1 VQETVLSAHPRGR
14 HAFRAPVAHAPSL
27 VDDEDDEGGDDEGRE
42 GGDVSLAVAING
54 LQGSINRLIDIV
66 IKSMTTPED
75 SRVAITRSAQ
85 AVERVQDVDDGLST
99 MEKVELI
106 RQFQENESA
115 AGTYLSLIN
124 QPLRQAWIRTKLES
138 VSGGAAT

>member
-1 VQETVLSAHPRGR
+1 M
-14 HAFRAPVAHAPSL
+14 
-27 VDDEDDEGGDDEGRE
+27 
-42 GGDVSLAVAING
+42 AVAING

-75 SRVAITRSAQ
+75 FATTRRAQ

-99 MEKVELI
+99 MEKLELI

-138 VSGGAAT
+138 VFGEAAT